1 MKINASTA
9 NFTAFIDLFIIYLT
23 EEKKRNVQI
32 VVWRCYL
39 INSRLKLVKNK
50 YLPSHSYDYI
60 YH

>member
-50 YLPSHSYDYI
+50 YLPSHSYE
-60 YH
+60 